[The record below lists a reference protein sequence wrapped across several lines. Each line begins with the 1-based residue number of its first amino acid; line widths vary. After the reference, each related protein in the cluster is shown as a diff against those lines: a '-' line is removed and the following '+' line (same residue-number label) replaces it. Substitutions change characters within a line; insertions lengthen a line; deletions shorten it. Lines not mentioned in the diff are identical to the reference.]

1 VCVCVYTHSE
11 RETSTSAHWKH
22 KRVERTLVRCD
33 FRMSALDCF
42 FIRGG
47 ALSSLSLSLCLSH
60 LFLYIH
66 RFIELSRSRSN
77 SMLLLRLLLHT
88 TSLLFLVSD
97 LFLPS
102 RPSPIAQRNYRNEHY
117 YFLFPIAPLASS

>member
-47 ALSSLSLSLCLSH
+47 ALSSLSSLSH

-102 RPSPIAQRNYRNEHY
+102 RPSPNATIEMNIIIFFSQS
-117 YFLFPIAPLASS
+117 PP